1 MKINVPP
8 FAAAV
13 IGKLRAGGYEA
24 YAVGGCVRD
33 SMLGRT
39 PNDWDVTTSALPET
53 TLSLFS
59 GADGFKA
66 VPTGIA
72 HGTVTVISGG
82 EPVEVTTFRVDGNYS
97 DHRRPDS
104 VGFTGRLGDDLA
116 RRDFTINAM
125 AYSPERGLID
135 PYGGERDLGKKI
147 IRCVGEP
154 ERRFDEDAL
163 RILRALRFASTLGF
177 EIEKETAEAA
187 VRLRTLILDISR
199 ERVSAELEKLLLGQ
213 DAEKILRAYE
223 PVFLTTIPEL
233 AYENF
238 GLAAECV
245 GKLRVYG
252 DFALSLA
259 GFFCGLGEKAL
270 NTALA
275 GLKLPKK
282 VSSRARYAVL
292 NAHAPLDGRTDVRR
306 LAARL
311 GADHAR
317 DTIILGIA
325 LGTASPERLSEL
337 DDILSSGECISLGQ
351 LRIDGERLK
360 ALGVRPE
367 MIGRTLGALLSRV
380 ISGELANE
388 EDVLVSAAGGIIDAE
403 ESTCDSKPAHG
414 ETEAPLRSAGHTR
427 HDNEGRL

>member
-1 MKINVPP
+1 MKIHIPP

-13 IGKLRAGGYEA
+13 IGKLCADGYEA

-33 SMLGRT
+33 TMLGRA

-59 GADGFKA
+59 CADGFKA

-82 EPVEVTTFRVDGNYS
+82 EPVEVTTFRVDGKYS

-104 VGFTGRLGDDLA
+104 
-116 RRDFTINAM
+116 
-125 AYSPERGLID
+125 SPERGLID
-135 PYGGERDLGKKI
+135 PYGGERDLGDRI

-177 EIEKETAEAA
+177 EIDDQTAEAA
-187 VRLRTLILDISR
+187 VRLRALILDISR

-213 DAEKILRAYE
+213 DAEKILRTYE

-233 AYENF
+233 ADEDF
-238 GLAAECV
+238 RLAAECA
-245 GKLRVYG
+245 GKLSVYG

-259 GFFCGLGEKAL
+259 GLFCGLSEKTL
-270 NTALA
+270 GVALA

-282 VSSRARYAVL
+282 VSSRTRHAVL
-292 NAHAPLDGRTDVRR
+292 NAHAPLGGRTDVRR

-311 GADHAR
+311 GADHTR

-337 DDILSSGECISLGQ
+337 DDILTSGECISLGQ

-367 MIGRTLGALLSRV
+367 RIGKTLGTLLSRV

-388 EDVLVSAAGGIIDAE
+388 EDILVSAAGGIIDAE

-414 ETEAPLRSAGHTR
+414 ETEAPL
-427 HDNEGRL
+427 

>member
-1 MKINVPP
+1 MKIHIPP

-13 IGKLRAGGYEA
+13 IGKLCADGYEA

-33 SMLGRT
+33 TMLGRA

-59 GADGFKA
+59 CADGFKA

-82 EPVEVTTFRVDGNYS
+82 EPVEVTTFRVDGKYS

-104 VGFTGRLGDDLA
+104 VGFTGRLEEDLA

-135 PYGGERDLGKKI
+135 PYGGERDLGDRI

-177 EIEKETAEAA
+177 EIDDQTAEAA
-187 VRLRTLILDISR
+187 VRLRALILDISR
-199 ERVSAELEKLLLGQ
+199 ERVSAELEKLLSGVDVVNILLG
-213 DAEKILRAYE
+213 YE

-233 AYENF
+233 ECENF
-238 GLAAECV
+238 AMAAECV
-245 GKLRVYG
+245 GKLSGQG

-259 GFFCGLGEKAL
+259 GLFCGLPERAL

-282 VSSRARYAVL
+282 VSLRTRRAVL
-292 NAHAPLDGRTDVRR
+292 NVHVPLDGRADTKR
-306 LAARL
+306 LAARI
-311 GADHAR
+311 GTDHAR
-317 DTIILGIA
+317 DTIILGVA
-325 LGTASPERLSEL
+325 LGTIPPERLSDL
-337 DDILSSGECISLGQ
+337 DDILGSGECISVGQ
-351 LRIDGERLK
+351 LKIGGERLK
-360 ALGVRPE
+360 ELGVKPE
-367 MIGRTLGALLSRV
+367 RIGKILTSLLSRV

-388 EDVLVSAAGGIIDAE
+388 EDILVSAAGGIIDAE

-414 ETEAPLRSAGHTR
+414 ETEAPL
-427 HDNEGRL
+427 

>member
-1 MKINVPP
+1 MKIHIPP

-13 IGKLRAGGYEA
+13 IRKLCADGYEA

-33 SMLGRT
+33 TMLGRA

-59 GADGFKA
+59 CADGFKA

-82 EPVEVTTFRVDGNYS
+82 EPVEVTTFRVDGKYS

-104 VGFTGRLGDDLA
+104 VGFTGRLEEDLA

-135 PYGGERDLGKKI
+135 PYGGERDLGDRI

-177 EIEKETAEAA
+177 EIDDQTAEAA
-187 VRLRTLILDISR
+187 VRLRALILDISR
-199 ERVSAELEKLLLGQ
+199 ERVSAELEKLLSGVDVVNILLG
-213 DAEKILRAYE
+213 YE

-233 AYENF
+233 ECENF
-238 GLAAECV
+238 AMAAECV
-245 GKLRVYG
+245 GKLRGQG

-259 GFFCGLGEKAL
+259 GLFCGLPERAL
-270 NTALA
+270 NTALV
-275 GLKLPKK
+275 GLKLPKR
-282 VSSRARYAVL
+282 VSLRTRRAVL
-292 NAHAPLDGRTDVRR
+292 NVHAPLGGRKDVRR

-311 GADHAR
+311 GADHTR

-337 DDILSSGECISLGQ
+337 DDILTSGECISLGQ

-367 MIGRTLGALLSRV
+367 RIGKTLGTLLSRV

-388 EDVLVSAAGGIIDAE
+388 EDILVSAAGGIIDAE

-414 ETEAPLRSAGHTR
+414 ETEAPL
-427 HDNEGRL
+427 

>member
-1 MKINVPP
+1 MKIHIPP

-13 IGKLRAGGYEA
+13 IWKLCADGYEA

-33 SMLGRT
+33 TMLGRA

-59 GADGFKA
+59 CADGFKA

-82 EPVEVTTFRVDGNYS
+82 EPVEVTTFRVDGKYS

-104 VGFTGRLGDDLA
+104 VGFTGRLEEDLA

-135 PYGGERDLGKKI
+135 PYGGERDLGDRI

-177 EIEKETAEAA
+177 EIDDQTAEAA
-187 VRLRTLILDISR
+187 VRLRALILDISR
-199 ERVSAELEKLLLGQ
+199 ERVSAELEKLLSGVDVVNILLG
-213 DAEKILRAYE
+213 YE

-233 AYENF
+233 ECENF
-238 GLAAECV
+238 AMAAECV
-245 GKLRVYG
+245 GKLSGQG

-259 GFFCGLGEKAL
+259 GLFCGLPERAL

-275 GLKLPKK
+275 GLKLPKR
-282 VSSRARYAVL
+282 VSLRTRRAVL
-292 NAHAPLDGRTDVRR
+292 NVHAPLDGRADTKR
-306 LAARL
+306 LAARI
-311 GADHAR
+311 GTDHAR
-317 DTIILGIA
+317 DTIILGVA
-325 LGTASPERLSEL
+325 LGTIPPERLSDL
-337 DDILSSGECISLGQ
+337 DDILGSGECISVGQ
-351 LRIDGERLK
+351 LKIGGERLK
-360 ALGVRPE
+360 ELGVKPE
-367 MIGRTLGALLSRV
+367 RIGKILTSLLSRV
-380 ISGELANE
+380 IAGEIANNEKDLA
-388 EDVLVSAAGGIIDAE
+388 SAAGGMIYE
-403 ESTCDSKPAHG
+403 KSDSCGKPAHG
-414 ETEAPLRSAGHTR
+414 ETETPL
-427 HDNEGRL
+427 

>member
-1 MKINVPP
+1 MKIHIPP

-13 IGKLRAGGYEA
+13 IGKLCADGYEA

-33 SMLGRT
+33 TMLGRA

-59 GADGFKA
+59 CADGFKA

-82 EPVEVTTFRVDGNYS
+82 EPVEVTTFRVDGKYS

-104 VGFTGRLGDDLA
+104 VGFTGRLEEDLA

-135 PYGGERDLGKKI
+135 PYGGERDLGDRI

-177 EIEKETAEAA
+177 EIDDQTAEAA
-187 VRLRTLILDISR
+187 VRLRALILDISR
-199 ERVSAELEKLLLGQ
+199 ERVSAELEKLLSGVDVVNILLG
-213 DAEKILRAYE
+213 YE

-233 AYENF
+233 ECENF
-238 GLAAECV
+238 AMAAECV
-245 GKLRVYG
+245 GKLSGQG

-259 GFFCGLGEKAL
+259 GLFCGLPERAL

-275 GLKLPKK
+275 GLKLPKR
-282 VSSRARYAVL
+282 VSLRTRRAVL
-292 NAHAPLDGRTDVRR
+292 NVHAPLDGRADTKR
-306 LAARL
+306 LAARI
-311 GADHAR
+311 GTDHAR
-317 DTIILGIA
+317 DTIILGVA
-325 LGTASPERLSEL
+325 LGTIPPERLSDL
-337 DDILSSGECISLGQ
+337 DDILGSGECISVGQ
-351 LRIDGERLK
+351 LKIGGERLK
-360 ALGVRPE
+360 ELGVKPE
-367 MIGRTLGALLSRV
+367 QIGKILTSLLSRV

-388 EDVLVSAAGGIIDAE
+388 EDILVSAAGGIIDAE

-414 ETEAPLRSAGHTR
+414 EIEAPL
-427 HDNEGRL
+427 

>member
-1 MKINVPP
+1 MKIHIPP

-13 IGKLRAGGYEA
+13 IGKLCADGYEA

-33 SMLGRT
+33 TMLGRA

-59 GADGFKA
+59 CADGFKA

-82 EPVEVTTFRVDGNYS
+82 EPVEVTTFRVDGKYS

-104 VGFTGRLGDDLA
+104 VGFTGRLEEDLA

-135 PYGGERDLGKKI
+135 PYGGERDLGDRI

-177 EIEKETAEAA
+177 EIDDQTAEAA
-187 VRLRTLILDISR
+187 VRLRALILDISR
-199 ERVSAELEKLLLGQ
+199 ERVSAELEKLLSGVDVVNILLG
-213 DAEKILRAYE
+213 YE

-233 AYENF
+233 ECENF
-238 GLAAECV
+238 AMAAECV
-245 GKLRVYG
+245 GKLSGQG

-259 GFFCGLGEKAL
+259 GLFCGLPKRAL

-275 GLKLPKK
+275 GLKLPKR
-282 VSSRARYAVL
+282 VSLRTRRAVL
-292 NAHAPLDGRTDVRR
+292 NAHAPLGGRTDVRR

-311 GADHAR
+311 GADHTR

-337 DDILSSGECISLGQ
+337 DDILTSGECISLGQ

-367 MIGRTLGALLSRV
+367 RIGKTLGTLLSRV

-388 EDVLVSAAGGIIDAE
+388 EDILVSAAGGIIDAE

-414 ETEAPLRSAGHTR
+414 ETEAPL
-427 HDNEGRL
+427 

>member
-1 MKINVPP
+1 MKLHVPP

-13 IGKLRAGGYEA
+13 IGKLGANGYEA

-33 SMLGRT
+33 TMLGRA
-39 PNDWDVTTSALPET
+39 PNDWDVATSALPET

-59 GADGFKA
+59 CADGFKA

-82 EPVEVTTFRVDGNYS
+82 EPVEVTTFRVDGKYS

-104 VGFTGRLGDDLA
+104 VGFTGRLEEDLA

-135 PYGGERDLGKKI
+135 PYGGERDLGNRI

-177 EIEKETAEAA
+177 EIDDQTAEAA
-187 VRLRTLILDISR
+187 VRLRALILDISR
-199 ERVSAELEKLLLGQ
+199 ERVSAELEKLLSGVDVVNILLG
-213 DAEKILRAYE
+213 YE

-233 AYENF
+233 ECENF
-238 GLAAECV
+238 AMAAECV
-245 GKLRVYG
+245 GKLSGQG

-259 GFFCGLGEKAL
+259 GLFCGLPERAL

-275 GLKLPKK
+275 GLKLPKR
-282 VSSRARYAVL
+282 VSLRTRRAVL
-292 NAHAPLDGRTDVRR
+292 NVHAPLDGRADTKR
-306 LAARL
+306 LAARI
-311 GADHAR
+311 GTDHAR
-317 DTIILGIA
+317 DTIILGVA
-325 LGTASPERLSEL
+325 LGTIPPERLSDL
-337 DDILSSGECISLGQ
+337 DDILGSGECISVGQ
-351 LRIDGERLK
+351 LKIGGERLK
-360 ALGVRPE
+360 ELGVKPE
-367 MIGRTLGALLSRV
+367 RIGKILTSLLSRV
-380 ISGELANE
+380 IAGEIANNEKDLA
-388 EDVLVSAAGGIIDAE
+388 SAAGGMIYE
-403 ESTCDSKPAHG
+403 KSDSCGKPAHG
-414 ETEAPLRSAGHTR
+414 ETETPL
-427 HDNEGRL
+427 

>member
-1 MKINVPP
+1 MKIHIPP

-13 IGKLRAGGYEA
+13 IGKLCADGYEA

-33 SMLGRT
+33 TMLGRI

-59 GADGFKA
+59 CADEFKA

-82 EPVEVTTFRVDGNYS
+82 EPVEVTTFRVDGKYS

-104 VGFTGRLGDDLA
+104 VGFTGRLEEDLA

-135 PYGGERDLGKKI
+135 PYGGERDLGDRI

-177 EIEKETAEAA
+177 EIDDQTAEAA
-187 VRLRTLILDISR
+187 VRLRALILDISR
-199 ERVSAELEKLLLGQ
+199 ERVSAELEKLLSGVDVVNILLG
-213 DAEKILRAYE
+213 YE

-233 AYENF
+233 ECENF
-238 GLAAECV
+238 AMAAECV
-245 GKLRVYG
+245 GKLSGQG

-259 GFFCGLGEKAL
+259 GLFCGLPERAL

-275 GLKLPKK
+275 GLKLPKR
-282 VSSRARYAVL
+282 VSLRTRRAVL
-292 NAHAPLDGRTDVRR
+292 NVHAPLDGRADTKR
-306 LAARL
+306 LAARI
-311 GADHAR
+311 GTDHAR
-317 DTIILGIA
+317 DTIILGVA
-325 LGTASPERLSEL
+325 LGTIPPERLSDL
-337 DDILSSGECISLGQ
+337 DDILGSGECISVGQ
-351 LRIDGERLK
+351 LKIGGERLK
-360 ALGVRPE
+360 ELGVKPE
-367 MIGRTLGALLSRV
+367 RIGKILTSLLSRV
-380 ISGELANE
+380 ISGEIANNEKDLA
-388 EDVLVSAAGGIIDAE
+388 SAAGGMIYE
-403 ESTCDSKPAHG
+403 KSDSCGKPAHG
-414 ETEAPLRSAGHTR
+414 ETETPL
-427 HDNEGRL
+427 

>member
-1 MKINVPP
+1 MKIHIPP

-13 IGKLRAGGYEA
+13 IGKLCADGYEA

-33 SMLGRT
+33 TMLGRA

-59 GADGFKA
+59 CADGFKA
-66 VPTGIA
+66 VPSGIA

-82 EPVEVTTFRVDGNYS
+82 EPVEVTTFRVDGKYS

-104 VGFTGRLGDDLA
+104 VGFTGRLEEDLA

-135 PYGGERDLGKKI
+135 PYGGLRDLGDRI

-177 EIEKETAEAA
+177 EIDDQTAEAA
-187 VRLRTLILDISR
+187 VRLRALILDISR
-199 ERVSAELEKLLLGQ
+199 ERVSAELEKLILGQ

-233 AYENF
+233 EDEDF

-245 GKLRVYG
+245 GKLRVYC

-259 GFFCGLGEKAL
+259 GLFCGLNEKTLGA
-270 NTALA
+270 ALA

-282 VSSRARYAVL
+282 VSSRTRHAVL
-292 NAHAPLDGRTDVRR
+292 NAHAPLGCRTDVRR

-311 GADHAR
+311 GADYAR
-317 DTIILGIA
+317 DTILLGIA

-337 DDILSSGECISLGQ
+337 DDILTSGECISLGQ

-367 MIGRTLGALLSRV
+367 RIGKTLGTLLSRV

-388 EDVLVSAAGGIIDAE
+388 EDILVSAAGGIIDAE

-414 ETEAPLRSAGHTR
+414 ETEAPL
-427 HDNEGRL
+427 

>member
-1 MKINVPP
+1 MKIYIPP

-13 IGKLRAGGYEA
+13 IGKLCADGYEA

-33 SMLGRT
+33 TMLGRA

-59 GADGFKA
+59 CTDGFKA

-82 EPVEVTTFRVDGNYS
+82 EPVEVTTFRVDGKYS

-104 VGFTGRLGDDLA
+104 VGFTGRLEEDLA

-135 PYGGERDLGKKI
+135 PYGGERDLGDRI

-177 EIEKETAEAA
+177 EIDDQTAEAA
-187 VRLRTLILDISR
+187 VRLRALILDISR
-199 ERVSAELEKLLLGQ
+199 ERVSTELEKLLSGVDVVNILLG
-213 DAEKILRAYE
+213 YE

-233 AYENF
+233 ECENF
-238 GLAAECV
+238 AMAAECV
-245 GKLRVYG
+245 GKLSGQG

-259 GFFCGLGEKAL
+259 GLFCGLPERAL

-275 GLKLPKK
+275 GLKLPKR
-282 VSSRARYAVL
+282 VSLRTRRAVL
-292 NAHAPLDGRTDVRR
+292 NVHVPLDGRADTKR
-306 LAARL
+306 LAARI
-311 GADHAR
+311 GTDHAR
-317 DTIILGIA
+317 DTIILGVA
-325 LGTASPERLSEL
+325 LGTIPPERLSDL
-337 DDILSSGECISLGQ
+337 DDILGSGECISVGQ
-351 LRIDGERLK
+351 LKIGGERLK
-360 ALGVRPE
+360 ELGVKPE
-367 MIGRTLGALLSRV
+367 RIGKILTSLLSRV

-388 EDVLVSAAGGIIDAE
+388 EDILVSAAGGIIDAE

-414 ETEAPLRSAGHTR
+414 ETEAPL
-427 HDNEGRL
+427 

>member
-1 MKINVPP
+1 MKIHIPP

-13 IGKLRAGGYEA
+13 IGKLCADGYEA

-33 SMLGRT
+33 TMLGRA

-59 GADGFKA
+59 CADEFKA

-82 EPVEVTTFRVDGNYS
+82 EPVEVTTFRVDGKYS

-104 VGFTGRLGDDLA
+104 VGFTGRLEEDLA

-135 PYGGERDLGKKI
+135 PYGGERDLGDRI

-154 ERRFDEDAL
+154 ERRLDEDAL

-177 EIEKETAEAA
+177 EIDDQTAEAA
-187 VRLRTLILDISR
+187 VRLRALILDISR
-199 ERVSAELEKLLLGQ
+199 ERVSAELEKLLSGVDVVNILLG
-213 DAEKILRAYE
+213 YE

-233 AYENF
+233 ECENF
-238 GLAAECV
+238 AMAAECV
-245 GKLRVYG
+245 GKLSGQG

-259 GFFCGLGEKAL
+259 GLFCGLPERAL

-275 GLKLPKK
+275 GLKLPKR
-282 VSSRARYAVL
+282 VSLRTRRAVL
-292 NAHAPLDGRTDVRR
+292 NVHAPLDGRADTKR
-306 LAARL
+306 LAARI
-311 GADHAR
+311 GTDHAR
-317 DTIILGIA
+317 DTIILGVA
-325 LGTASPERLSEL
+325 LGTIPPERLSDF
-337 DDILSSGECISLGQ
+337 DDILGSGECISVGQ
-351 LRIDGERLK
+351 LKIGGERLK
-360 ALGVRPE
+360 ELGVKPE
-367 MIGRTLGALLSRV
+367 RIGKILTSLLSRV

-388 EDVLVSAAGGIIDAE
+388 EDILVSAAGGIIDAE

-414 ETEAPLRSAGHTR
+414 ETEAPL
-427 HDNEGRL
+427 

>member
-1 MKINVPP
+1 MKIHIPP

-13 IGKLRAGGYEA
+13 IGKLCADGYEA

-33 SMLGRT
+33 TMLGRA

-59 GADGFKA
+59 CADGFNA

-82 EPVEVTTFRVDGNYS
+82 EPVEVTTFRVDGKYS

-104 VGFTGRLGDDLA
+104 VGFTGRLEEDLA

-135 PYGGERDLGKKI
+135 PYGGERDLGDRI

-177 EIEKETAEAA
+177 EIDDQTAEAA
-187 VRLRTLILDISR
+187 VRLRALILDISR

-213 DAEKILRAYE
+213 DAEKILRTYE

-233 AYENF
+233 ADEDF
-238 GLAAECV
+238 RLAAECA
-245 GKLRVYG
+245 GKLSGQG

-259 GFFCGLGEKAL
+259 GLFCGLPERAL

-275 GLKLPKK
+275 GLKLPKR
-282 VSSRARYAVL
+282 VSLRTRRAVL
-292 NAHAPLDGRTDVRR
+292 NVHAPLDGRADTKR
-306 LAARL
+306 LAARI
-311 GADHAR
+311 GTDHAR
-317 DTIILGIA
+317 DTIILGVA
-325 LGTASPERLSEL
+325 LGTIPPERLSDL
-337 DDILSSGECISLGQ
+337 DDILGSGECISVGQ
-351 LRIDGERLK
+351 LKIGGERLK
-360 ALGVRPE
+360 ELGVKPE
-367 MIGRTLGALLSRV
+367 RIGKILTSLLSRV

-388 EDVLVSAAGGIIDAE
+388 EDILVSAAGGIIDAE

-414 ETEAPLRSAGHTR
+414 ETEAPL
-427 HDNEGRL
+427 

>member
-1 MKINVPP
+1 MKIHIPP
-8 FAAAV
+8 FAAEV
-13 IGKLRAGGYEA
+13 IGKLCADGYEA

-33 SMLGRT
+33 TMLGRI
-39 PNDWDVTTSALPET
+39 PDDWDVTTSALSET

-59 GADGFKA
+59 CADGFKA

-82 EPVEVTTFRVDGNYS
+82 EPVEVTTFRVDGKYS

-104 VGFTGRLGDDLA
+104 VGFTGRLEEDLA

-135 PYGGERDLGKKI
+135 PYGGLRDLGDRI
-147 IRCVGEP
+147 ICCVGEP

-177 EIEKETAEAA
+177 EIDDQTAEAA
-187 VRLRTLILDISR
+187 VRLRALILDISR
-199 ERVSAELEKLLLGQ
+199 ERVSAELEKLILGQ
-213 DAEKILRAYE
+213 DAEKILREYE

-233 AYENF
+233 ADEDF

-259 GFFCGLGEKAL
+259 GLFCGLNEKTLGA
-270 NTALA
+270 ALA

-282 VSSRARYAVL
+282 VSSRTRHAVL
-292 NAHAPLDGRTDVRR
+292 NAHAPLGGRTDVRR
-306 LAARL
+306 LAARF
-311 GADHAR
+311 GADYAR
-317 DTIILGIA
+317 DTILLGIA

-337 DDILSSGECISLGQ
+337 DDILTSGECISLGQ

-367 MIGRTLGALLSRV
+367 RIGKTLGTLLSRV

-388 EDVLVSAAGGIIDAE
+388 EDILVSAAGGIIDAE

-414 ETEAPLRSAGHTR
+414 ETETPL
-427 HDNEGRL
+427 

>member
-1 MKINVPP
+1 MKIHIPP

-13 IGKLRAGGYEA
+13 IGKLCADGYEA

-33 SMLGRT
+33 TMLGRA

-59 GADGFKA
+59 CADEFKA

-82 EPVEVTTFRVDGNYS
+82 EPVEVTTFRVDGKYS

-104 VGFTGRLGDDLA
+104 VGFTGRLEEDLA

-135 PYGGERDLGKKI
+135 PYGGERDLGDRI

-154 ERRFDEDAL
+154 ERRLDEDAL

-177 EIEKETAEAA
+177 EIDDQTAEAA
-187 VRLRTLILDISR
+187 VRLRALILDISR
-199 ERVSAELEKLLLGQ
+199 ERVSAELEKLLSGVDVVNILLG
-213 DAEKILRAYE
+213 YE

-233 AYENF
+233 ECENF
-238 GLAAECV
+238 AMAAECV
-245 GKLRVYG
+245 GKLSGQG

-259 GFFCGLGEKAL
+259 GLFCGLPERAL

-275 GLKLPKK
+275 GLKLPQR
-282 VSSRARYAVL
+282 VSLRTRRAVL
-292 NAHAPLDGRTDVRR
+292 NVHAPLDGRADTKR
-306 LAARL
+306 LAARI
-311 GADHAR
+311 GTDHAR
-317 DTIILGIA
+317 DTIILGVA
-325 LGTASPERLSEL
+325 LGTIPLERLSDL
-337 DDILSSGECISLGQ
+337 DDILGSGECISVGQ
-351 LRIDGERLK
+351 LKIGGERLK
-360 ALGVRPE
+360 ELGVKPE
-367 MIGRTLGALLSRV
+367 RIGKILTSLLSRV

-388 EDVLVSAAGGIIDAE
+388 EDILVSAAGGIIDAE

-414 ETEAPLRSAGHTR
+414 ETEAPL
-427 HDNEGRL
+427 

>member
-1 MKINVPP
+1 MKIHITP

-13 IGKLRAGGYEA
+13 IGKLCANGYEA

-33 SMLGRT
+33 TMLGRA

-59 GADGFKA
+59 CADGFKA

-82 EPVEVTTFRVDGNYS
+82 EPVEVTTFRVDGKYS

-104 VGFTGRLGDDLA
+104 VGFTGRLEEDLA

-135 PYGGERDLGKKI
+135 PYGGERDLGDRI
-147 IRCVGEP
+147 IRCVDEP

-177 EIEKETAEAA
+177 EIDDQTAEAA
-187 VRLRTLILDISR
+187 VRLRALILDISR
-199 ERVSAELEKLLLGQ
+199 ERVSAELEKLLSGVDVVNILLG
-213 DAEKILRAYE
+213 YE

-233 AYENF
+233 ECENF
-238 GLAAECV
+238 AMAAECV
-245 GKLRVYG
+245 GKLRGQG

-259 GFFCGLGEKAL
+259 GLFCGLPERAL
-270 NTALA
+270 NTALV
-275 GLKLPKK
+275 GLKLPKR
-282 VSSRARYAVL
+282 VSLRTRRAVL
-292 NAHAPLDGRTDVRR
+292 NAHAPLGGRTDVRR

-311 GADHAR
+311 GADHTR

-337 DDILSSGECISLGQ
+337 DDILTSGECISLGQ

-367 MIGRTLGALLSRV
+367 RIGKTLGTLLSRV

-388 EDVLVSAAGGIIDAE
+388 EDILVSAAGGIIDAE

-414 ETEAPLRSAGHTR
+414 ETEAPL
-427 HDNEGRL
+427 

>member
-1 MKINVPP
+1 MKIHIPP

-13 IGKLRAGGYEA
+13 IGKLCADGYEA

-33 SMLGRT
+33 TMLGRA

-59 GADGFKA
+59 CADGFKA

-82 EPVEVTTFRVDGNYS
+82 EPVEVTTFRVDGKYS

-104 VGFTGRLGDDLA
+104 VGFTGRLEEDLA

-135 PYGGERDLGKKI
+135 PYGGERDLGDRI

-177 EIEKETAEAA
+177 EIDDQTAEAA
-187 VRLRTLILDISR
+187 VRLRALILDISR
-199 ERVSAELEKLLLGQ
+199 ERVSAELEKLLSGVDVVNILLG
-213 DAEKILRAYE
+213 YE

-233 AYENF
+233 ADEDF
-238 GLAAECV
+238 RLAAECA
-245 GKLRVYG
+245 GKLSVYG

-259 GFFCGLGEKAL
+259 GLFCGL
-270 NTALA
+270 
-275 GLKLPKK
+275 
-282 VSSRARYAVL
+282 
-292 NAHAPLDGRTDVRR
+292 
-306 LAARL
+306 
-311 GADHAR
+311 
-317 DTIILGIA
+317 
-325 LGTASPERLSEL
+325 SE
-337 DDILSSGECISLGQ
+337 
-351 LRIDGERLK
+351 
-360 ALGVRPE
+360 
-367 MIGRTLGALLSRV
+367 
-380 ISGELANE
+380 
-388 EDVLVSAAGGIIDAE
+388 
-403 ESTCDSKPAHG
+403 
-414 ETEAPLRSAGHTR
+414 
-427 HDNEGRL
+427 

>member
-1 MKINVPP
+1 MKIHIPP

-13 IGKLRAGGYEA
+13 IGKLCADGYEA

-33 SMLGRT
+33 TMLGRA

-82 EPVEVTTFRVDGNYS
+82 EPVEVTTFRVDGKYS

-104 VGFTGRLGDDLA
+104 VGFTGRLEEDLA

-135 PYGGERDLGKKI
+135 PYGGERDLGDRI

-177 EIEKETAEAA
+177 EIDDQTAEAA
-187 VRLRTLILDISR
+187 VRLRALILDISR
-199 ERVSAELEKLLLGQ
+199 ERVSAELEKLLSGVDVVNILLG
-213 DAEKILRAYE
+213 YE

-233 AYENF
+233 ECENF
-238 GLAAECV
+238 AMAAECV
-245 GKLRVYG
+245 GKLRGQG

-259 GFFCGLGEKAL
+259 GLFCGLPERAL
-270 NTALA
+270 NTALV
-275 GLKLPKK
+275 GLKLPKR
-282 VSSRARYAVL
+282 VSLRTRRAVL
-292 NAHAPLDGRTDVRR
+292 NVHAPLGGRKDVRR

-311 GADHAR
+311 GADHTR

-337 DDILSSGECISLGQ
+337 DDILTSGECISLGQ

-367 MIGRTLGALLSRV
+367 RIGKTLGTLLSRV

-388 EDVLVSAAGGIIDAE
+388 EDILVSAAGGIIDAE

-414 ETEAPLRSAGHTR
+414 ETEAPL
-427 HDNEGRL
+427 

>member
-1 MKINVPP
+1 MKIHIPP

-13 IGKLRAGGYEA
+13 IGKLCADGYEA

-33 SMLGRT
+33 TMLGRA

-59 GADGFKA
+59 CADGFKA

-82 EPVEVTTFRVDGNYS
+82 EPVEVTTFRVDGKYS

-104 VGFTGRLGDDLA
+104 VGFTGRLEEDLA

-135 PYGGERDLGKKI
+135 PYGGERDLGDRI

-177 EIEKETAEAA
+177 EIDDQTAEAA
-187 VRLRTLILDISR
+187 VRLRGLILDISR
-199 ERVSAELEKLLLGQ
+199 ERVSAELEKLLSGVDVVNILLG
-213 DAEKILRAYE
+213 YE

-233 AYENF
+233 ECENF
-238 GLAAECV
+238 AMAAECV
-245 GKLRVYG
+245 GKLSGQG

-259 GFFCGLGEKAL
+259 GLFCGLPERAL

-275 GLKLPKK
+275 GLKLPKR
-282 VSSRARYAVL
+282 VSLRTRRAVL
-292 NAHAPLDGRTDVRR
+292 NVHAPLDGRADTKR
-306 LAARL
+306 LAARI
-311 GADHAR
+311 GTDHAR
-317 DTIILGIA
+317 DTIILGVA
-325 LGTASPERLSEL
+325 LGTIPPERLSDL
-337 DDILSSGECISLGQ
+337 DDILGSGECISVGQ
-351 LRIDGERLK
+351 LKIGGERLK
-360 ALGVRPE
+360 ELGVKPE
-367 MIGRTLGALLSRV
+367 RIGNILTSLLSRV

-388 EDVLVSAAGGIIDAE
+388 EDILVSAAGGIIDAE

-414 ETEAPLRSAGHTR
+414 ETEAPL
-427 HDNEGRL
+427 

>member
-1 MKINVPP
+1 MKLHVPP

-13 IGKLRAGGYEA
+13 IGKLGANGYEA

-33 SMLGRT
+33 TMLGRA

-59 GADGFKA
+59 GADGFRA

-82 EPVEVTTFRVDGNYS
+82 E
-97 DHRRPDS
+97 HRRPDS
-104 VGFTGRLGDDLA
+104 VGFTGRLEEDLA

-135 PYGGERDLGKKI
+135 PYGGERDLGNRI

-177 EIEKETAEAA
+177 EIDDQTAEAA
-187 VRLRTLILDISR
+187 VRLRALILDISR
-199 ERVSAELEKLLLGQ
+199 ERVSAELEKLLSGVDVVNILLG
-213 DAEKILRAYE
+213 YE

-233 AYENF
+233 ECENF
-238 GLAAECV
+238 AMAAECV
-245 GKLRVYG
+245 GKLSGRG

-259 GFFCGLGEKAL
+259 GLFCGLPERAL

-275 GLKLPKK
+275 GLKLPKR
-282 VSSRARYAVL
+282 VSLRTRRAVL
-292 NAHAPLDGRTDVRR
+292 NVHAPLDGRADTKR
-306 LAARL
+306 LAARI
-311 GADHAR
+311 GTDHAR
-317 DTIILGIA
+317 DTIILGVA
-325 LGTASPERLSEL
+325 LGTIPPERLSDL
-337 DDILSSGECISLGQ
+337 DDILGSGECISVGQ
-351 LRIDGERLK
+351 LKIGGERLK
-360 ALGVRPE
+360 ELGVKPE
-367 MIGRTLGALLSRV
+367 RIGKILTSLLSRV

-388 EDVLVSAAGGIIDAE
+388 EDILVSAAGGIIDAE

-414 ETEAPLRSAGHTR
+414 ETEAPL
-427 HDNEGRL
+427 

>member
-1 MKINVPP
+1 MKIHVPP

-13 IGKLRAGGYEA
+13 IGKLGAGGYEA

-33 SMLGRT
+33 TMLGRA
-39 PNDWDVTTSALPET
+39 PNDWDVTTIALPET

-59 GADGFKA
+59 CADGFKA

-82 EPVEVTTFRVDGNYS
+82 EPVEVTTFRVDGKYS

-104 VGFTGRLGDDLA
+104 VGFTGRLEEDLA

-125 AYSPERGLID
+125 AYSLERGLID
-135 PYGGERDLGKKI
+135 PYGGERDLGDRI

-177 EIEKETAEAA
+177 EIDDQTAEAA
-187 VRLRTLILDISR
+187 VRLRALILDISR
-199 ERVSAELEKLLLGQ
+199 ERVSAELEKLILGQ

-233 AYENF
+233 ADEDF
-238 GLAAECV
+238 RLAAECA

-259 GFFCGLGEKAL
+259 GLFCGLNEKTLGA
-270 NTALA
+270 ALA

-282 VSSRARYAVL
+282 VSSRTRHAVL
-292 NAHAPLDGRTDVRR
+292 NAHAPLGGRTDVRR
-306 LAARL
+306 LAARF
-311 GADHAR
+311 GADYAR
-317 DTIILGIA
+317 DTILLGIA
-325 LGTASPERLSEL
+325 LGTASSERLSEL
-337 DDILSSGECISLGQ
+337 EDILTSGECISLGQ

-367 MIGRTLGALLSRV
+367 RIGKTLGTLLSRV

-388 EDVLVSAAGGIIDAE
+388 EDILVSAAGGIIDAE

-414 ETEAPLRSAGHTR
+414 ETEAPL
-427 HDNEGRL
+427 

>member
-1 MKINVPP
+1 MKIHIPP

-13 IGKLRAGGYEA
+13 IGKLCADGYEA

-33 SMLGRT
+33 TMLGRA

-59 GADGFKA
+59 CADGFKA

-82 EPVEVTTFRVDGNYS
+82 EPVEVTTFRVDGKYS

-104 VGFTGRLGDDLA
+104 VGFTGRLEEDLA

-135 PYGGERDLGKKI
+135 PYGGERDLGDRI

-154 ERRFDEDAL
+154 ERRLDEDAL

-177 EIEKETAEAA
+177 EIDDQTAEAA
-187 VRLRTLILDISR
+187 VRLRALILDISR
-199 ERVSAELEKLLLGQ
+199 ERVSAELEKLLSGVDVVNILLG
-213 DAEKILRAYE
+213 YE

-233 AYENF
+233 ECENF
-238 GLAAECV
+238 AMAAECV
-245 GKLRVYG
+245 GKLSGQG

-259 GFFCGLGEKAL
+259 GLFCGLPERAL

-275 GLKLPKK
+275 GLKLPKR
-282 VSSRARYAVL
+282 VSLRTRRAVL
-292 NAHAPLDGRTDVRR
+292 NVHAPLDGRADTKR
-306 LAARL
+306 LAARI
-311 GADHAR
+311 GTDHAR
-317 DTIILGIA
+317 DTIILGVA
-325 LGTASPERLSEL
+325 LGTIPLERLSDL
-337 DDILSSGECISLGQ
+337 DDILGSGECISVGQ
-351 LRIDGERLK
+351 LKIGGERLK
-360 ALGVRPE
+360 ELGVKPE
-367 MIGRTLGALLSRV
+367 RIGKILTSLLSRV

-388 EDVLVSAAGGIIDAE
+388 EDILVSAAGGIIDAE

-414 ETEAPLRSAGHTR
+414 ETEAPL
-427 HDNEGRL
+427 

>member
-1 MKINVPP
+1 MKIHIPP

-13 IGKLRAGGYEA
+13 IGKLCADGYEA

-33 SMLGRT
+33 TMLGRA

-72 HGTVTVISGG
+72 HGTVIVISGG
-82 EPVEVTTFRVDGNYS
+82 EPVEVTTFRVDGKYS

-104 VGFTGRLGDDLA
+104 VGFTGRLEEDLA

-135 PYGGERDLGKKI
+135 PYGGERDLGDRI

-177 EIEKETAEAA
+177 EIDDQTAEAA
-187 VRLRTLILDISR
+187 VRLRGLILDISR
-199 ERVSAELEKLLLGQ
+199 ERVSAELEKLLSGVDVVNILLG
-213 DAEKILRAYE
+213 YE

-233 AYENF
+233 ECENF
-238 GLAAECV
+238 AMAAECV
-245 GKLRVYG
+245 GKLSGQG

-259 GFFCGLGEKAL
+259 GLFCGLPERAL

-275 GLKLPKK
+275 GLKLPKR
-282 VSSRARYAVL
+282 VSLRTRRAVL
-292 NAHAPLDGRTDVRR
+292 NVHAPLDGRADTKR
-306 LAARL
+306 LAARI
-311 GADHAR
+311 GTYHAR
-317 DTIILGIA
+317 DTIILGVA
-325 LGTASPERLSEL
+325 LGTIPPERLSDL
-337 DDILSSGECISLGQ
+337 DDILGSGECISVGQ
-351 LRIDGERLK
+351 LKIGGERLK
-360 ALGVRPE
+360 ELGVKPE
-367 MIGRTLGALLSRV
+367 RIGNILTSLLSRV

-388 EDVLVSAAGGIIDAE
+388 EDILVSAAGGIIDAE

-414 ETEAPLRSAGHTR
+414 ETEAPL
-427 HDNEGRL
+427 

>member
-1 MKINVPP
+1 MKIHIPP

-13 IGKLRAGGYEA
+13 IGKLCADGYEA

-33 SMLGRT
+33 TMLGRA

-59 GADGFKA
+59 CADGFKA

-82 EPVEVTTFRVDGNYS
+82 EPVEVTTFRVDGKYS

-104 VGFTGRLGDDLA
+104 VGFTGRLEEDLA

-135 PYGGERDLGKKI
+135 PYGGERDLRDRI

-177 EIEKETAEAA
+177 EIDDQTAEAA
-187 VRLRTLILDISR
+187 VRLRALILDISR
-199 ERVSAELEKLLLGQ
+199 ERVSAELEKLLSGVDVVNILLG
-213 DAEKILRAYE
+213 YE

-233 AYENF
+233 ECENF
-238 GLAAECV
+238 AMAAECV
-245 GKLRVYG
+245 GKLSGQG

-259 GFFCGLGEKAL
+259 GLFCGLPERAL

-275 GLKLPKK
+275 GLKLPKR
-282 VSSRARYAVL
+282 VSLRTRRAVL
-292 NAHAPLDGRTDVRR
+292 NVHAPLDGRADTKR
-306 LAARL
+306 LAARI
-311 GADHAR
+311 GTDHAR
-317 DTIILGIA
+317 DTIILGVA
-325 LGTASPERLSEL
+325 LGTIPPERLSDL
-337 DDILSSGECISLGQ
+337 DDILGSGECISVGQ
-351 LRIDGERLK
+351 LKIGGERLK
-360 ALGVRPE
+360 ELGVKPE
-367 MIGRTLGALLSRV
+367 RIGKILTSLLSRV
-380 ISGELANE
+380 IAGEIANE
-388 EDVLVSAAGGIIDAE
+388 EDILVSAAGGIIDAE

-414 ETEAPLRSAGHTR
+414 ETEAPL
-427 HDNEGRL
+427 

>member
-1 MKINVPP
+1 MKIHIPP

-13 IGKLRAGGYEA
+13 IGKLCADGYEA

-33 SMLGRT
+33 TMLGRA

-59 GADGFKA
+59 CADGFKA

-82 EPVEVTTFRVDGNYS
+82 EPVEVTTFRVDGKYS

-104 VGFTGRLGDDLA
+104 VGFTGRLEEDLA

-135 PYGGERDLGKKI
+135 PYGGERDLGDRI

-177 EIEKETAEAA
+177 EIDDQTAEAA
-187 VRLRTLILDISR
+187 VRLRALILDISR
-199 ERVSAELEKLLLGQ
+199 ERVSAELEKLLSGVDVVNILLG
-213 DAEKILRAYE
+213 YE

-233 AYENF
+233 ECENF
-238 GLAAECV
+238 AMAAECV
-245 GKLRVYG
+245 GKLSGQG

-259 GFFCGLGEKAL
+259 GLFCGLPERAL

-275 GLKLPKK
+275 GLKLPKR
-282 VSSRARYAVL
+282 VSLRTCRAVL
-292 NAHAPLDGRTDVRR
+292 NVHAPLDGRADTKR
-306 LAARL
+306 LAARI
-311 GADHAR
+311 GTDHAR
-317 DTIILGIA
+317 DTIILGVA
-325 LGTASPERLSEL
+325 LGTIPPERLSDL
-337 DDILSSGECISLGQ
+337 DDILGSGECISVGQ
-351 LRIDGERLK
+351 LKIGGERLK
-360 ALGVRPE
+360 ELGVKPE
-367 MIGRTLGALLSRV
+367 RIGKILTSLLSRV
-380 ISGELANE
+380 IAGEIANNEKDLA
-388 EDVLVSAAGGIIDAE
+388 SAAGGMIYE
-403 ESTCDSKPAHG
+403 KSDSCGKPAHG
-414 ETEAPLRSAGHTR
+414 ETETPL
-427 HDNEGRL
+427 

>member
-1 MKINVPP
+1 MKIHIPP

-13 IGKLRAGGYEA
+13 IGKLCADGYEA

-33 SMLGRT
+33 TMLGRA

-59 GADGFKA
+59 CADGFKA

-82 EPVEVTTFRVDGNYS
+82 EPVEVTTFRVDGKYS

-104 VGFTGRLGDDLA
+104 VGFTGRLEEDLA

-135 PYGGERDLGKKI
+135 PYGGERDLGDRI

-177 EIEKETAEAA
+177 EIDDQTAEAA
-187 VRLRTLILDISR
+187 VRLRALILDISR
-199 ERVSAELEKLLLGQ
+199 ERVSAELEKLLSGVDVVNILLG
-213 DAEKILRAYE
+213 YE

-233 AYENF
+233 ADEDF
-238 GLAAECV
+238 RLAAECA
-245 GKLRVYG
+245 GKLSGQG

-259 GFFCGLGEKAL
+259 GLFCGLPERVL

-275 GLKLPKK
+275 GLKLPKR
-282 VSSRARYAVL
+282 VSLRTRRAVL
-292 NAHAPLDGRTDVRR
+292 NVHAPLDGRADTKR
-306 LAARL
+306 LAARI
-311 GADHAR
+311 GTDHAR
-317 DTIILGIA
+317 DTIILGVA
-325 LGTASPERLSEL
+325 LGTIPPERLSDL
-337 DDILSSGECISLGQ
+337 DDILGSGECISVGQ
-351 LRIDGERLK
+351 LKIGGERLK
-360 ALGVRPE
+360 ELGVKPE
-367 MIGRTLGALLSRV
+367 RIGKILTSLLSRV

-388 EDVLVSAAGGIIDAE
+388 EDILVSAAGGIIDAE

-414 ETEAPLRSAGHTR
+414 ETEAPL
-427 HDNEGRL
+427 

>member
-1 MKINVPP
+1 MKIHIPP

-13 IGKLRAGGYEA
+13 IGKLCADGYEA

-33 SMLGRT
+33 TMLGRA

-59 GADGFKA
+59 GADGFRA

-82 EPVEVTTFRVDGNYS
+82 EPVEVTTFRVDGKYS

-104 VGFTGRLGDDLA
+104 VGFTGRLEEDLA

-135 PYGGERDLGKKI
+135 PYGGERDLGDRI

-177 EIEKETAEAA
+177 EIDDQTAEAA
-187 VRLRTLILDISR
+187 VRLRALILDISR
-199 ERVSAELEKLLLGQ
+199 ERVSAELEKLLSGVDVVNILLG
-213 DAEKILRAYE
+213 YE

-233 AYENF
+233 ECENF
-238 GLAAECV
+238 AVAAECV
-245 GKLRVYG
+245 GKLSGQG

-259 GFFCGLGEKAL
+259 GLFCGLPERAL

-275 GLKLPKK
+275 GLKLPKR
-282 VSSRARYAVL
+282 VSLRTRRAVL
-292 NAHAPLDGRTDVRR
+292 NVHAPLDGRADTKR
-306 LAARL
+306 LAARI
-311 GADHAR
+311 GTDHAR
-317 DTIILGIA
+317 DTIILGVA
-325 LGTASPERLSEL
+325 LGTIPPERLSDL
-337 DDILSSGECISLGQ
+337 DDILGSGECISVGQ
-351 LRIDGERLK
+351 LKIGGERLK
-360 ALGVRPE
+360 ELGVKPE
-367 MIGRTLGALLSRV
+367 RIGNILTSLLSRV

-388 EDVLVSAAGGIIDAE
+388 EDILVSAAGGIIDAE

-414 ETEAPLRSAGHTR
+414 ETEAPL
-427 HDNEGRL
+427 

>member
-1 MKINVPP
+1 MKIHIPP

-13 IGKLRAGGYEA
+13 IGKLCADGYEA

-33 SMLGRT
+33 TMLGRA

-59 GADGFKA
+59 CADGFKA

-82 EPVEVTTFRVDGNYS
+82 EPVEVTTFRVDGKYS

-104 VGFTGRLGDDLA
+104 VGFTGRLEEDLA

-135 PYGGERDLGKKI
+135 PYGGERDLGDRI

-177 EIEKETAEAA
+177 EIDARTAEAD
-187 VRLRTLILDISR
+187 VGLRALILDISR

-213 DAEKILRAYE
+213 DAEKILRTYE

-233 AYENF
+233 ADEDF
-238 GLAAECV
+238 RLAAECA
-245 GKLRVYG
+245 GKTECVRRFRSVARGTVLRAERK
-252 DFALSLA
+252 DAWRRA
-259 GFFCGLGEKAL
+259 CRAETAEKGLVKD
-270 NTALA
+270 
-275 GLKLPKK
+275 
-282 VSSRARYAVL
+282 SSRGAERSRASRRQDRRQKAR
-292 NAHAPLDGRTDVRR
+292 R
-306 LAARL
+306 AARR
-311 GADHAR
+311 GSYTGYYNSWNRAR
-317 DTIILGIA
+317 NGI
-325 LGTASPERLSEL
+325 S
-337 DDILSSGECISLGQ
+337 
-351 LRIDGERLK
+351 
-360 ALGVRPE
+360 
-367 MIGRTLGALLSRV
+367 GALVR
-380 ISGELANE
+380 
-388 EDVLVSAAGGIIDAE
+388 
-403 ESTCDSKPAHG
+403 
-414 ETEAPLRSAGHTR
+414 TR
-427 HDNEGRL
+427 RYPDFR

>member
-1 MKINVPP
+1 MKIHIPP

-13 IGKLRAGGYEA
+13 IGKRCADGYEA

-33 SMLGRT
+33 TMLGRA

-59 GADGFKA
+59 GADGFRA

-82 EPVEVTTFRVDGNYS
+82 EPVEVTTFRVDGKYS

-104 VGFTGRLGDDLA
+104 VGFTGRLEEDLA

-135 PYGGERDLGKKI
+135 PYGGERDLGDRI

-177 EIEKETAEAA
+177 EIDDQTAEAA
-187 VRLRTLILDISR
+187 VRLRALILDISR
-199 ERVSAELEKLLLGQ
+199 ERVSAELEKLLSGVDVVNILLG
-213 DAEKILRAYE
+213 YE

-233 AYENF
+233 ADEDF
-238 GLAAECV
+238 RLAAECA
-245 GKLRVYG
+245 GKLSVYG

-259 GFFCGLGEKAL
+259 GLFCGLSEKTLGA
-270 NTALA
+270 ALA

-282 VSSRARYAVL
+282 VSSRTRHAVL
-292 NAHAPLDGRTDVRR
+292 NAHAPLGGRTDVRR

-311 GADHAR
+311 GADHTR

-337 DDILSSGECISLGQ
+337 DDILTSGECISLGQ

-367 MIGRTLGALLSRV
+367 RIGKTLGTLLSRV

-388 EDVLVSAAGGIIDAE
+388 EDILVSAAGGIIDAE

-414 ETEAPLRSAGHTR
+414 ETEAPL
-427 HDNEGRL
+427 

>member
-1 MKINVPP
+1 MKIHIPP

-13 IGKLRAGGYEA
+13 IGKLCADGYEA

-33 SMLGRT
+33 TMLGRA

-59 GADGFKA
+59 CADGFKA

-82 EPVEVTTFRVDGNYS
+82 EPVEVTTFRVDGKYS

-104 VGFTGRLGDDLA
+104 VGFTGRLEEDLA

-135 PYGGERDLGKKI
+135 PYGGERDLGDRI

-177 EIEKETAEAA
+177 EIDDQTAEAA
-187 VRLRTLILDISR
+187 IRLRALILDISR
-199 ERVSAELEKLLLGQ
+199 ERVSAELEKLLSGVDVVNILLG
-213 DAEKILRAYE
+213 YE

-233 AYENF
+233 ECENF
-238 GLAAECV
+238 AVAAECV
-245 GKLRVYG
+245 GKLSGQG

-259 GFFCGLGEKAL
+259 GLFCGLPERAL

-275 GLKLPKK
+275 GLKLPKR
-282 VSSRARYAVL
+282 VSLRTRRAVL
-292 NAHAPLDGRTDVRR
+292 NAHAPLGGRTDVRR

-311 GADHAR
+311 GADHTR

-337 DDILSSGECISLGQ
+337 DDILTSGECISLGQ

-360 ALGVRPE
+360 AIGVRPE
-367 MIGRTLGALLSRV
+367 RIGKTLGTLLSRV

-388 EDVLVSAAGGIIDAE
+388 EDILVSAAGGIIDAE

-414 ETEAPLRSAGHTR
+414 ETEAPL
-427 HDNEGRL
+427 